1 MQPHR
6 LDVLSLVTG
15 LLFVAI
21 GGTHLLGGGSVLD
34 WLVVLRAWPLLL
46 VIAGVA
52 VLVGILR
59 SPDDT

>member
-6 LDVLSLVTG
+6 LDVVSLATG

-21 GGTHLLGGGSVLD
+21 GGAHLLGGANMLD

-46 VIAGVA
+46 VAAGIA

-59 SPDDT
+59 NPRDS

>member
-6 LDVLSLVTG
+6 LDVLSLVAG
-15 LLFVAI
+15 LLFVAV
-21 GGTHLLGGGSVLD
+21 GGAHLLGGPDALS
-34 WLVVLRAWPLLL
+34 WLVVLRAWPALL
-46 VIAGVA
+46 VAAGIV